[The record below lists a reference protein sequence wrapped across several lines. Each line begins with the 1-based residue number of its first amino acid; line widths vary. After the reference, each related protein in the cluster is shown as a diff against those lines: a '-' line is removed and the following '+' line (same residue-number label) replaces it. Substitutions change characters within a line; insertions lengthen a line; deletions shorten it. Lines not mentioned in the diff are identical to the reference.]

1 MKKIIS
7 VLLSIIIIFS
17 FSIFGKSEELT
28 DVEFDN
34 SSVIVTMKHEYSII
48 DKVYTLEDF
57 NCDKIAYIEDL
68 TPISSESIETSKYD
82 LDAWKKILQL
92 YLIDASNVNV
102 EAVISELSTNEKI
115 ETVEK
120 NYVFSM
126 NQKDEIESLQLNTNN
141 QASVAST
148 RSSVAAFISTND
160 VKFSEQYALGNTSAI
175 KAWGITTGSSNVKVG
190 IIDTGINAHSDFSGN
205 LSTTLSRNF
214 TNEDSLLD
222 TGNHGTK
229 VAGII
234 GAKANNN
241 FGIAGVCWNVTL
253 VNLKAYEDDAF
264 TLSGGRTKAAW
275 IAEAINYAASIGI
288 DVLNM
293 SGRATDLLG
302 RFSML
307 NAIDNYDGIIVIS
320 SGDDGISN
328 IPYPACYD
336 SNKIICVASIDF
348 FNNLVEDSNYSYTDV
363 DLGAPGKDICT
374 ISETNI
380 TSIVNGSSY
389 AAPYVTGAIALL
401 LSVNPN
407 LTTSQI
413 RSLITENVDVNS
425 SLLGMVRT
433 GGYLNIFNAILDASG
448 YILGDTNADGTI
460 TAADARL
467 ALRFSSQLETP
478 SNLQRVLCDM
488 NNDFYITA
496 ADSRT
501 ILQMAAS

>member
-1 MKKIIS
+1 M
-7 VLLSIIIIFS
+7 
-17 FSIFGKSEELT
+17 
-28 DVEFDN
+28 
-34 SSVIVTMKHEYSII
+34 
-48 DKVYTLEDF
+48 
-57 NCDKIAYIEDL
+57 
-68 TPISSESIETSKYD
+68 
-82 LDAWKKILQL
+82 
-92 YLIDASNVNV
+92 
-102 EAVISELSTNEKI
+102 
-115 ETVEK
+115 
-120 NYVFSM
+120 
-126 NQKDEIESLQLNTNN
+126 
-141 QASVAST
+141 
-148 RSSVAAFISTND
+148 
-160 VKFSEQYALGNTSAI
+160 
-175 KAWGITTGSSNVKVG
+175 
-190 IIDTGINAHSDFSGN
+190 
-205 LSTTLSRNF
+205 
-214 TNEDSLLD
+214 
-222 TGNHGTK
+222 
-229 VAGII
+229 
-234 GAKANNN
+234 
-241 FGIAGVCWNVTL
+241 